1 MGIPAI
7 FSWSGGKDSSYALHK
22 VMQEGVYEIR
32 YLLATFNGQF
42 KRLSMHGVREELIEL
57 QSERIGIPL
66 KKVYVYETDN
76 ASYERQMGALLEE
89 VRSEGIHQVI
99 FGDIFLEDLRKYREE
114 KMEQVG
120 MSCVF
125 PLWKKD
131 TSDLVN
137 AFVEEGFKTI
147 TCCINDGYLD
157 ASWCGRLI
165 DKSFIKELPAGVDPC
180 GENGEFHSFCYDG
193 PIFSKPIE
201 VKTGE
206 LIYRALEVKMVEQ
219 SESKDLSQA
228 ESSSA
233 SANQPANPSQPHPF
247 PIKAS
252 PTKGFWYCELDSPDL

>member
-22 VMQEGVYEIR
+22 VMQEGIYEVR
-32 YLLATFNGQF
+32 YLLATINGQF
-42 KRLSMHGVREELIEL
+42 RRLSMHGVREELIEL

-66 KKVYVYETDN
+66 KKVYVYESDN

-89 VRSEGIHQVI
+89 VRSEGINHVI

-131 TSDLVN
+131 TTELVN
-137 AFVEEGFKTI
+137 AFIEKGFKTI

-157 ASWCGRLI
+157 SSWCGRLI
-165 DKSFIKELPAGVDPC
+165 DRSFLNDLPPDVDPC
-180 GENGEFHSFCYDG
+180 GEHGEFHSFCYDG

-201 VKTGE
+201 VSTGE
-206 LIYRALEVKMVEQ
+206 LIYRALEVKTVEESTSSDQ
-219 SESKDLSQA
+219 SSDQT
-228 ESSSA
+228 
-233 SANQPANPSQPHPF
+233 PPHPF

-252 PTKGFWYCELDSPDL
+252 PTKGFWFCELNLS